1 MKYLKDDLAHRD
13 ADGGEDLVTST
24 QLLEQRL
31 TELEKKLAA
40 LPPAALEERA
50 LVQIEMGQAL
60 VDLKRG
66 TLAFDLGRA
75 AFDTAIEYE
84 LWETAVIACEIMF
97 QSEQDDSLPALGQ
110 GLWLAVTFPVD
121 PELTVALLQHVV
133 DETPAESDGA
143 AVAATVAHYISD
155 VRGNG
160 LARDNLMMF
169 TNNMLA
175 TVARRHSKVA
185 TQDQFSF
192 WFNKLELSDPAKFL
206 PRLRNII
213 DVMVQDNWWLD
224 REAIRAKL
232 PIN

>member
-1 MKYLKDDLAHRD
+1 MKYLKDDFAHRD

-31 TELEKKLAA
+31 TELEKKLAG

-50 LVQIEMGQAL
+50 LTQIEMGQAL

-66 TLAFDLGRA
+66 MLAFDLGRA

-97 QSEQDDSLPALGQ
+97 QSEQDDALPALGQ

-155 VRGNG
+155 VRGSG

-175 TVARRHSKVA
+175 TVARRHSKVT

-206 PRLRNII
+206 PRLRNVI

-232 PIN
+232 PVQ